1 MVILTPDT
9 KTCMSALL
17 LTDSFDPYSFIE
29 GEITTFAV
37 FKVDGYLKK
46 EFFEE
51 APSRAYSLWQDVRGY
66 FFSIIKG
73 KRTPLNFRLIF
84 ALSAGETEAFLR
96 RNIWISP
103 RKRSRASSSTS
114 ALTGTGSPA
123 QRACPPPDSRWTNLL
138 STPGISGRRLC
149 STTFISPSRYRCS
162 KRGLRPA
169 VRPRSPRM
177 ICDAGKSPNLSSS
190 L

>member
-66 FFSIIKG
+66 FLSIIKG

-84 ALSAGETEAFLR
+84 ALSAGDTEVFLR
-96 RNIWISP
+96 EEHLDFSP
-103 RKRSRASSSTS
+103 EEIQGLFLNFRFDGDRLTCTTGVSTS
-114 ALTGTGSPA
+114 RFPLDKSLEHAWDKRAQALFDHLHIPFEI
-123 QRACPPPDSRWTNLL
+123 Q
-138 STPGISGRRLC
+138 
-149 STTFISPSRYRCS
+149 
-162 KRGLRPA
+162 
-169 VRPRSPRM
+169 M
-177 ICDAGKSPNLSSS
+177 
-190 L
+190 

>member
-96 RNIWISP
+96 EEHLDFSLEEVQGLFLNFRFDGD
-103 RKRSRASSSTS
+103 RLTCTTGVSTS
-114 ALTGTGSPA
+114 RFTLDKSLEHAWDKRAQALFDHLHIPFKI
-123 QRACPPPDSRWTNLL
+123 Q
-138 STPGISGRRLC
+138 
-149 STTFISPSRYRCS
+149 
-162 KRGLRPA
+162 
-169 VRPRSPRM
+169 M
-177 ICDAGKSPNLSSS
+177 
-190 L
+190 

>member
-51 APSRAYSLWQDVRGY
+51 APSAPTVCGRMCGATS
-66 FFSIIKG
+66 FPIIKG
-73 KRTPLNFRLIF
+73 KRTPLNFRPDLRP
-84 ALSAGETEAFLR
+84 LR
-96 RNIWISP
+96 RGDGSLPAGRNTWISP
-103 RKRSRASSSTS
+103 PEEVQGLFLNFRFDGDRLTCTTGVSTS
-114 ALTGTGSPA
+114 RFTLDKSLEHAWDKRAQALFDHLHIPFEI
-123 QRACPPPDSRWTNLL
+123 Q
-138 STPGISGRRLC
+138 
-149 STTFISPSRYRCS
+149 
-162 KRGLRPA
+162 
-169 VRPRSPRM
+169 M
-177 ICDAGKSPNLSSS
+177 
-190 L
+190 